1 VSDDTG
7 PGPDDTAESEQSTVD
22 FARAVLAQARS
33 RARERGLRPGQA
45 GGADAGAG
53 QRNEVRARAV
63 ARRAAQERSGAGPDA
78 RDPQP
83 LGATIRGLVTDRGW
97 QVPAAGAAAV
107 GRWAEIV
114 GAQIAEHCRADGFTD
129 GVLTVVADS
138 TAWATQVRLLSPQ
151 ILHRL
156 AEQVGA
162 GTVTRIDVRGPQA
175 PSWRRG
181 PLSVR
186 GRGPRDTYG

>member
-1 VSDDTG
+1 MGRCGVSDDATPVPEG
-7 PGPDDTAESEQSTVD
+7 SAVD
-22 FARAVLAQARS
+22 VARAMLAQARS
-33 RARERGLRPGQA
+33 RARERGLRPGSGGSA
-45 GGADAGAG
+45 GSGGD
-53 QRNEVRARAV
+53 QRDESRARAA
-63 ARRAAQERSGAGPDA
+63 ARRVTQERSGARPDA

-83 LGATIRGLVTDRGW
+83 LGAAIRGLVTDRGW
-97 QVPAAGAAAV
+97 EVSTAGAAAV
-107 GRWAEIV
+107 VRWAEIV
-114 GAQIAEHCRADGFTD
+114 GAQIAEHCRADGFDD
-129 GVLTVVADS
+129 GVLTVIADS